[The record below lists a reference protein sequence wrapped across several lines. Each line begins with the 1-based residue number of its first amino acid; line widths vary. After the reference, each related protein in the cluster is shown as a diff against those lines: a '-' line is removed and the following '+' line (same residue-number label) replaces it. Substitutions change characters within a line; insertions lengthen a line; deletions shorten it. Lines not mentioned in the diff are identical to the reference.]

1 MNTLKLTAGLLIAAT
16 LSMAA
21 LPSGVHAQQ
30 VSAGGSV
37 NFTPFEAKG
46 IKLSTIYS
54 VDEKFAQKHGVK
66 VPAPFKMAA
75 PRLKG
80 QKILGQA
87 KPSGGGMIKLYFTTD
102 DKKQDIFSSLQVI
115 SYSLNTDDPEKR
127 LKFADAVAIDLL
139 KKLGPD
145 VDKTRLN
152 VRRKIQHGDLT
163 AAEVVGTFVN
173 KEGDRLVTRVV
184 AFDNPGTPHGFV
196 GIVVG
201 HPRQGKIK
209 KVSDIFATSASLT
222 FETVV
227 FK

>member
-1 MNTLKLTAGLLIAAT
+1 MKHLILKAGFGIAACI
-16 LSMAA
+16 AA
-21 LPSGVHAQQ
+21 MPLPVHAQQ

-46 IKLSTIYS
+46 IKLSTIYT

-66 VPAPFKMAA
+66 VPAPFKLAA

-80 QKILGQA
+80 RKILGQA

-102 DKKQDIFSSLQVI
+102 DKKQDIFSSLQVL
-115 SYSLNTDDPEKR
+115 SYSLKTDDPEKR
-127 LKFADAVAIDLL
+127 LQFADAVAIDLL

-152 VRRKIQHGDLT
+152 VRRKIKQGDLM

-173 KEGDRLVTRVV
+173 KEGDRLITRLV
-184 AFDNPGTPHGFV
+184 AFDKPGTPHGLV
-196 GIVVG
+196 GIVVA

-209 KVSDIFATSASLT
+209 KVSDIFDTSASLAL
-222 FETVV
+222 ETVA
-227 FK
+227 FR

>member
-1 MNTLKLTAGLLIAAT
+1 MKQLMLKAGFGIAACI
-16 LSMAA
+16 AA
-21 LPSGVHAQQ
+21 MSLPVQAQK

-66 VPAPFKMAA
+66 VPAPFKLAA

-102 DKKQDIFSSLQVI
+102 DEKQAIFSSLQI
-115 SYSLNTDDPEKR
+115 MSYSLKTDDPAKR
-127 LKFADAVAIDLL
+127 MKLADAVTIDLL

-152 VRRKIQHGDLT
+152 ARRKIKHGELQ
-163 AAEVVGTFVN
+163 AAEVLGTFVN
-173 KEGDRLVTRVV
+173 KDGERLVTRLV
-184 AFDNPGTPHGFV
+184 AFDNPGTPHGLV

-209 KVSDIFATSASLT
+209 KVSDIFDTSASLA
-222 FETVV
+222 FETMV
-227 FK
+227 FQ

>member
-1 MNTLKLTAGLLIAAT
+1 MKHWKFATGFMIASALLGGT
-16 LSMAA
+16 LSPAK
-21 LPSGVHAQQ
+21 AQQ
-30 VSAGGSV
+30 VSAGGSL

-54 VDEKFAQKHGVK
+54 VDENFSKKHGVK
-66 VPAPFKMAA
+66 VPAPFKLAA

-87 KPSGGGMIKLYFTTD
+87 RPSGGGMIKLYFTTD
-102 DKKQDIFSSLQVI
+102 DKKQEIFSSLQFI
-115 SYSLNTDDPEKR
+115 SYSLKTDDPEKR

-139 KKLGPD
+139 KKLGAD

-152 VRRKIQHGDLT
+152 ARRKIKHGDLA

-173 KEGDRLVTRVV
+173 KEGDRLITRLV
-184 AFDNPGTPHGFV
+184 AFDKPGTPHGLV

-201 HPRQGKIK
+201 HPRQGRIR
-209 KVSDIFATSASLT
+209 KVSDVFDTSASLAL
-222 FETVV
+222 ETVV
-227 FK
+227 FE